1 MKFTSLGATI
11 LLAGFATSPAFAGQD
26 NWTTIQRGLYLAHA
40 GDCAACHTTDRAK
53 PMAGNY
59 ALQTPF
65 GTIYTANLTPDKE
78 SGIGKWNAD
87 DFYKA
92 MTKGLEPDGSRL
104 YPAFPYTHFTILKRE
119 DSDALFAYLKTLKPV
134 SQRIQPPEFTWP
146 LNWRFVMRGWN
157 LVNFDPHPFQPDP
170 GKSDLWNRGKY
181 LVKGL
186 GHCGMCHSPKN
197 VLGAEEQSN
206 RFSGGEVEGWW
217 APSLSGDK
225 RDGIG
230 DWSKDDLVGFLKYGR
245 NDKSAAF
252 GPMSDVIEHSTQYL
266 KDRDLDAIATYVKDI
281 PARGDD
287 EPAKLS
293 DNQNKQ
299 AQSVGGEIYA
309 AQCSACH
316 APDGS
321 GVPTMFA
328 PLKGSSLAQ
337 SKNPKTV
344 IRAVL
349 EGVRSAPTDKYPTPH
364 SMPSFAPKLTDGE
377 IAAVVNYVRN
387 SFGNRAVGV
396 SAGEVH
402 DIRERPSS

>member
-1 MKFTSLGATI
+1 MNLASFGIATVLAAFVISPAMAGEDSWATI
-11 LLAGFATSPAFAGQD
+11 QK
-26 NWTTIQRGLYLAHA
+26 GLYLARA
-40 GDCAACHTTDRAK
+40 GDCAACHTADPAK
-53 PMAGNY
+53 PMAGDY
-59 ALQTPF
+59 SLETPF
-65 GTIYTANLTPDKE
+65 GTIYTANLTPDPE
-78 SGIGKWNAD
+78 TGIGKWNAD

-92 MTKGLEPDGSRL
+92 MTKGMEPDGRRL

-119 DSDALFAYLKTLKPV
+119 DSDALFAYLKTLDPIN
-134 SQRIQPPEFTWP
+134 QRIQPPKFAWP
-146 LNWRFVMRGWN
+146 LTWRFVMRGWN

-170 GKSDLWNRGKY
+170 QKSAVWNRGKY
-181 LVKGL
+181 LVEGL
-186 GHCGMCHSPKN
+186 GHCAMCHSPKN
-197 VLGAEEQSN
+197 VLGAEKQDN

-230 DWSKDDLVGFLKYGR
+230 DWTKDDLVSFLKYGR
-245 NDKSAAF
+245 NERSAAF
-252 GPMSDVIEHSTQYL
+252 GPMSDVIEDSTRYL
-266 KDRDLDAIATYVKDI
+266 NDQDLEAIATYVKEI

-287 EPAKLS
+287 APAKLS
-293 DNQNKQ
+293 DEESKQ

-316 APDGS
+316 APDGA

-337 SKNPKTV
+337 SRNPKTV

-387 SFGNRAVGV
+387 SFGNQAAAV
-396 SAGEVH
+396 SESDVH
-402 DIRERPSS
+402 DVREHPSS